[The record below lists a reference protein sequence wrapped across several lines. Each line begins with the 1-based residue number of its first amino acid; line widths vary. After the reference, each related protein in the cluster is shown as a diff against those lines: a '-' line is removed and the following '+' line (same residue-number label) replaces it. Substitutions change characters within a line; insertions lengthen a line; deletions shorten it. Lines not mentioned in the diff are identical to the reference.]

1 MKSFTLLMVLL
12 LTSAAQ
18 AAVTGIKVVPTGVPA
33 FKGMST
39 EAIAKVSFYAT
50 ADSEADTLRLP
61 ITSTCPTDIAH
72 FSLGGVKST
81 SIDNTQAL
89 FTLPVKKGENALD
102 LTVVLSEKADLSH
115 TLCIGS
121 SEIRIGSIVTRGAQE
136 IVDQVLPDGRTRSSK
151 NFRIPGIVKTPKGT
165 LIACFDIRYK
175 HSGDLPADI
184 TVGISTSTDD
194 GNTWSPITTA
204 MDYAGL
210 PGGTGVGDAT
220 ILVDPSNGRV
230 WLMGMRTPGSNQ
242 HPIWGSA
249 AGTSAI
255 HDCGQI
261 YVSYS
266 DDEGKTWSAPRNIT
280 ADLKRDGDEDTKDW
294 GLTFQGPG
302 AGIVMKD
309 GTLVFPGQVWGHKGS
324 KYAALPEN
332 AGKPHSGRHG
342 VLFYSKDH
350 GETWTSSKRMPWGGS
365 ETTVA
370 QLPNGKLFFN
380 AREGSHRTRISAL
393 TADLGETWEYLE
405 TTPLRQPGNLCQA
418 AVLEMGGK
426 LYFSN
431 PNSGRR
437 DTMTLRVSDDDGKT
451 WSKGLVY
458 DPRGCA
464 GYSSLCPID
473 DKTIGVIYEG
483 NSDYHYFLRI
493 PLEEIDA
500 AR

>member
-1 MKSFTLLMVLL
+1 MKFMGFFAALL
-12 LTSAAQ
+12 LATLARAE
-18 AAVTGIKVVPTGVPA
+18 VTDLKVVPTGVPA

-39 EAIAKVSFYAT
+39 EPIAKVTFA
-50 ADSEADTLRLP
+50 ASEDNAAEWVRIPIRGTRL
-61 ITSTCPTDIAH
+61 TDVKH
-72 FSLGGVKST
+72 FILGGERSSSHEKDLACFQV
-81 SIDNTQAL
+81 
-89 FTLPVKKGENALD
+89 PVKKGENTFD
-102 LTVVLSEKADLSH
+102 LTVELSEDADLGRK
-115 TLCIGS
+115 LRVD
-121 SEIRIGSIVTRGAQE
+121 EKDIRIGSIVTRGAQE
-136 IVDQVLPDGRTRSSK
+136 IVDRQLADGRTRASK

-210 PGGTGVGDAT
+210 PGGQGVGDAT

-230 WLMGMRTPGSNQ
+230 WLMGMRTPGSNK
-242 HPIWGSA
+242 HPIWGSK
-249 AGTSAI
+249 AGTADI
-255 HDCGQI
+255 QDCGQI

-280 ADLKRDGDEDTKDW
+280 ADLKRVGDEDTKDW

-302 AGIVMKD
+302 AGIVLTD
-309 GTLVFPGQVWGHKGS
+309 GTLVVPGQVWGNNGGKFA
-324 KYAALPEN
+324 KLPEN
-332 AGKPHSGRHG
+332 EGKPHSGRHG

-350 GETWTSSKRMPWGGS
+350 GKTWTSSKRMVWGGS
-365 ETTVA
+365 ESTVA
-370 QLPNGKLFFN
+370 QLDNGKLFFN
-380 AREGSHRTRISAL
+380 AREGHPGTRISAI
-393 TADLGETWEYLE
+393 TDDLGETWEYLE

-418 AVLEMGGK
+418 AVLNMGGK

-437 DTMTLRVSDDDGKT
+437 DTMTLRMSADDGKS
-451 WSKGLVY
+451 WNKGIVY

-473 DKTIGVIYEG
+473 DATIGVIYEG
-483 NSDYHYFLRI
+483 NSDYHYFLRV
-493 PLEEIDA
+493 PLAEIDA
-500 AR
+500 AN

>member
-1 MKSFTLLMVLL
+1 MKSMSFLAGVLL
-12 LTSAAQ
+12 ATVAQ
-18 AAVTGIKVVPTGVPA
+18 AAVSGVKVTPTGVPA
-33 FKGMST
+33 FKGMDT
-39 EAIAKVSFYAT
+39 AAIAKVTFT
-50 ADSEADTLRLP
+50 ADADAASDTVLIPIHGTLAADVR
-61 ITSTCPTDIAH
+61 A
-72 FSLGGVKST
+72 FKLGGVA
-81 SIDNTQAL
+81 QAASDYGVVA
-89 FTLPVKKGENALD
+89 FNVPVKKGEQTLD
-102 LTVVLSEKADLSH
+102 LTVTLSDAADLGRK
-115 TLCIGS
+115 LRVA
-121 SEIRIGSIVTRGAQE
+121 ENDIRVGSIVTRGAQE
-136 IVDQVLPDGRTRSSK
+136 IVDQVLPDGRLRSSK

-184 TVGISTSTDD
+184 TVGVSTSTDD

-230 WLMGMRTPGSNQ
+230 WLMGMRTPGSNK
-242 HPIWGSA
+242 HPIWGSQ
-249 AGTSAI
+249 AGTAAI
-255 HDCGQI
+255 QDCGQI

-280 ADLKRDGDEDTKDW
+280 ADLKRVGDEDTKDW

-309 GTLVFPGQVWGHKGS
+309 GTLVFPGQIWGNNGG
-324 KYAALPEN
+324 KYAKVPEN
-332 AGKPHSGRHG
+332 EGKPHSGRHG

-350 GETWTSSKRMPWGGS
+350 GQTWTSSKRMVWGGS
-365 ETTVA
+365 ESTVA
-370 QLPNGKLFFN
+370 QLDNGKLFFN
-380 AREGSHRTRISAL
+380 VREGSRGSRISAL
-393 TADLGETWEYLE
+393 TSDLGETWEYLE
-405 TTPLRQPGNLCQA
+405 TTPLAQPGNLCQA
-418 AVLEMGGK
+418 AVLNMGGK

-437 DTMTLRVSDDDGKT
+437 DTMTLRMSADDGKT
-451 WSKGLVY
+451 WNKGLVY

-473 DKTIGVIYEG
+473 NETIGVIYEG
-483 NSDYHYFLRI
+483 NSDYHYFLRV
-493 PLEEIDA
+493 PLKEIDA
-500 AR
+500 AN

>member
-1 MKSFTLLMVLL
+1 MKVFSFLTMMTL
-12 LTSAAQ
+12 AAVAS
-18 AAVTGIKVVPTGVPA
+18 AAVTDVKVEPTGTPA
-33 FKGMST
+33 FKGMNT
-39 EAIAKVSFYAT
+39 APIATVTFTAT
-50 ADSEADTLRLP
+50 ADGTDVVRIPVQVNAADVANFT
-61 ITSTCPTDIAH
+61 
-72 FSLGGVKST
+72 LGGVKQST
-81 SIDNTQAL
+81 QEEAAVT
-89 FTLPVKKGENALD
+89 FTVPVKKGENKMD
-102 LTVVLSEKADLSH
+102 LTVDLAPTADLGRK
-115 TLCIGS
+115 LRVA
-121 SEIRIGSIVTRGAQE
+121 ENDIRIGSIVTRGAQE
-136 IVDQVLPDGRTRSSK
+136 IVDQVLPDGRLRSSK
-151 NFRIPGIVKTPKGT
+151 NFRIPGIVKTPQGT

-230 WLMGMRTPGSNQ
+230 WLMGMRTPGSNK
-242 HPIWGSA
+242 HPIWGSK
-249 AGTSAI
+249 AGTAEI
-255 HDCGQI
+255 QDCGQI

-280 ADLKRDGDEDTKDW
+280 ADLKRVGDADTKDW

-302 AGIVMKD
+302 AGIALKD
-309 GTLVFPGQVWGHKGS
+309 GTLVFPGQIWGNDGD
-324 KYAALPEN
+324 KYARYFDN
-332 AGKPHSGRHG
+332 INKPASGRHG

-350 GETWTSSKRMPWGGS
+350 GKTWTSSKRMVWGGS
-365 ETTVA
+365 ESTVA
-370 QLPNGKLFFN
+370 QLDNGKLFFN
-380 AREGSHRTRISAL
+380 VREGNRNSRVSAL

-405 TTPLRQPGNLCQA
+405 TTPLAQPGNLCQA
-418 AVLEMGGK
+418 AVLNMGGK

-437 DTMTLRVSDDDGKT
+437 DTMTLRYSADDGKT

-473 DKTIGVIYEG
+473 EKTIGVIYEG
-483 NSDYHYFLRI
+483 NSDYHYFLRV
-493 PLEEIDA
+493 PLEEIEKA
-500 AR
+500 N

>member
-1 MKSFTLLMVLL
+1 MKTLSFFAALL
-12 LTSAAQ
+12 LASMAQ
-18 AAVTGIKVVPTGVPA
+18 AEVTDVKVVPTGVPA
-33 FKGMST
+33 FKGMSH
-39 EAIAKVSFYAT
+39 EPIATVIFTASKDAPVDTVSIPIGGT
-50 ADSEADTLRLP
+50 QPADVN
-61 ITSTCPTDIAH
+61 H
-72 FSLGGVKST
+72 FKLGGVQ
-81 SIDNTQAL
+81 SIEHEKGQAV
-89 FTLPVKKGENALD
+89 FQVPVKKGENTMA
-102 LTVVLSEKADLSH
+102 LTVELSAGADLGRK
-115 TLCIGS
+115 LEVAGYP
-121 SEIRIGSIVTRGAQE
+121 IRVGSIVTRGAQE
-136 IVDQVLPDGRTRSSK
+136 IVDQVLPDGRLRSSK

-230 WLMGMRTPGSNQ
+230 WLMGMRTPGSNR
-242 HPIWGSA
+242 HPIWGSH
-249 AGTSAI
+249 AGTAEI
-255 HDCGQI
+255 QNCGQI

-280 ADLKRDGDEDTKDW
+280 ADVKRVGDPDTKDW

-302 AGIVMKD
+302 AGIVLKD
-309 GTLVFPGQVWGHKGS
+309 GTLVFPAQIWGHNGS
-324 KYAALPEN
+324 KFARLSAN
-332 AGKPHSGRHG
+332 DGKPHSGRHG

-350 GETWTSSKRMPWGGS
+350 GQTWTSSKRMVWGGS
-365 ETTVA
+365 ESTVA
-370 QLPNGKLFFN
+370 QLDNGKLFFN
-380 AREGSHRTRISAL
+380 AREGSRGTRISAI
-393 TADLGETWEYLE
+393 TDDLGETWEYLE
-405 TTPLRQPGNLCQA
+405 TTPLAQPGNLCQA
-418 AVLEMGGK
+418 AVLNMGGK

-437 DTMTLRVSDDDGKT
+437 DTMTLRMSDDDGRS
-451 WSKGLVY
+451 WCKGLVY

-473 DKTIGVIYEG
+473 DETIGVIYEG
-483 NSDYHYFLRI
+483 HSDYHYFLRV
-493 PLEEIDA
+493 PLKEIDA
-500 AR
+500 AK